1 MYLIVLLLPFINAFF
16 LGFCGRLIGTI
27 GSGVLSTICMGSST
41 LIALLLAYEILV
53 NDAVV
58 HIELYKWVESEILI
72 THVGL
77 LYDTLSVTMLLVI
90 SSISTLV
97 HIYSTSYMSEDPHK
111 TRFLCYLSLFTF
123 LMMVLVT
130 SDNYLQLFIG

>member
-1 MYLIVLLLPFINAFF
+1 MYLLVLLLPFINAFL
-16 LGFCGRLIGTI
+16 LGFFGRLVGGAGGAI
-27 GSGVLSTICMGSST
+27 LSTICMGSST
-41 LIALLLAYEILV
+41 LIALFLAYEVLI

-58 HIELYKWVESEILI
+58 HIELYKWIESEIFI
-72 THVGL
+72 THIGL

-123 LMMVLVT
+123 LMMILVT